1 MSSLPKARFTP
12 EQYLEME
19 RKAERKSEYW
29 NGEIVAMAG
38 GSKQHSLISVNV
50 SGELRARLKD
60 KPCLT
65 YSSDLRVQVS
75 PTRYFYPDISV
86 VCGEPEFTGEEG
98 DVLTNPTVL
107 VEVLS
112 PSTEDKDRGIKFAF
126 YRQMETLT
134 DYVMVSQEEARVEH
148 YARQDNN
155 HWLLADLRGMDTVLH
170 LPSIGCELPLSEVYA
185 RVAFPPA
192 AELEER
198 KLEER
203 K

>member
-1 MSSLPKARFTP
+1 M
-12 EQYLEME
+12 
-19 RKAERKSEYW
+19 
-29 NGEIVAMAG
+29 
-38 GSKQHSLISVNV
+38 
-50 SGELRARLKD
+50 
-60 KPCLT
+60 
-65 YSSDLRVQVS
+65 
-75 PTRYFYPDISV
+75 
-86 VCGEPEFTGEEG
+86 
-98 DVLTNPTVL
+98 LTNPTVL

-112 PSTEDKDRGIKFAF
+112 PSIEDKDRGIKFAF

-134 DYVMVSQEEARVEH
+134 DYIMVSQEEARVEH

-155 HWLLADLRGMDTVLH
+155 HWLLADLRGLDTVLR
-170 LPSIGCELPLSEVYA
+170 LASIGCELPMSEVYT